1 LSSIPND
8 MLPAN
13 DIIALS
19 LIIFIASLVRG
30 FTGFGLALVAVPLI
44 QFFLPVSDTAVF
56 IALVNI
62 CFSLLYF
69 RRSKRYITG
78 QPIGTMVLW
87 TGAGVAAGT
96 VILKFVNP
104 AYIQLVWG
112 VLILLIVIALIRGMN
127 FGIRSERSAFRLS
140 GMLGGIL
147 AGATGI
153 TGPPVAIILSSV
165 KTPKEKFSAVL
176 SLFILFAVSFAFV
189 FYYAAGLIHVRT
201 LLLALTTIPAMLAG
215 LYIGDRLV
223 SRINQ
228 KTFTAVIY
236 VVLVIMGIITLYKGT
251 KTLLLF

>member
-69 RRSKRYITG
+69 RRSKRYIKG
-78 QPIGTMVLW
+78 QPIGTMALW

-112 VLILLIVIALIRGMN
+112 VLILLIVIALIRGVN

>member
-1 LSSIPND
+1 

-69 RRSKRYITG
+69 RRSKRYIKG
-78 QPIGTMVLW
+78 QPIGTMALW

-104 AYIQLVWG
+104 AYIQMVWG
-112 VLILLIVIALIRGMN
+112 VLILLIVIALIRGVN

>member
-1 LSSIPND
+1 

-69 RRSKRYITG
+69 RRSKRYIKG
-78 QPIGTMVLW
+78 QPIGTMALW
-87 TGAGVAAGT
+87 TGAGVAVGT